1 MHQSLDDDH
10 HNTEALRQ
18 RMRRALA
25 NDLNLPEQHVA
36 VTATL
41 KTISVTARTQ
51 VSVFTSAA
59 DTTATLDTWWSI
71 VAHTHAIAVK

>member
-1 MHQSLDDDH
+1 MHQPLDDNH
-10 HNTEALRQ
+10 HNTDALRQ

-41 KTISVTARTQ
+41 KTFSVTARAQ
-51 VSVFTSAA
+51 VSVVTTA
-59 DTTATLDTWWSI
+59 DDATATLDTWWSI
-71 VAHTHAIAVK
+71 VAHTHAIAAK